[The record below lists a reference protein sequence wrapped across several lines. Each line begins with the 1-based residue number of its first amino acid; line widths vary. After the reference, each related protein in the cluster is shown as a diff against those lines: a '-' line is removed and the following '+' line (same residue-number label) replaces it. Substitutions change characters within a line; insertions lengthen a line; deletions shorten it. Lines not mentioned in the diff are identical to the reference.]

1 MILRANAVVAALKKK
16 GFLPSNSHHVMF
28 LYQKKDGTLS
38 GIRTRVSHNSGD
50 INDYLIGQMA
60 KQCNLSKEDFKNFV
74 DCRLSRDGYE
84 KLVF

>member
-60 KQCNLSKEDFKNFV
+60 KQVILVMLTITTYIGFVKPIRTVKNI
-74 DCRLSRDGYE
+74 Y
-84 KLVF
+84 